1 MGLRNSENNTKYSS
15 HQVFTTAQE
24 DLLVEYLL
32 KSSKLQYRL
41 TIDGLREL
49 AYSFASRL
57 NRKMPPNW
65 VKEQK
70 AGKEWGISFI
80 KRHGCLSLRKPE
92 NTSIARNLNFTKE
105 HIEWFYQNLE
115 IVMNKYNFHDK
126 PEMIW
131 NIDESGISTVL
142 QAPKVLAAA
151 GVKQVGQMVSNERGE
166 QVTIVGIVNAA
177 GGKTPPIYIFP
188 RKRAKEEWMD
198 GSPEGAISI
207 FNGSG
212 WMDKDGF
219 LTTLKHIREH
229 TAATKENPIL
239 ILLDNHSSHTSLEVI
254 IYCRENG
261 IHMITF
267 PPHTTHRCQPLDVAI
282 FGPFKGRCKTEFN
295 KWIAANPGKRI
306 TLHNVVKISAKAFS
320 NSFSMSNIISGF
332 LKTGIFP
339 FDREALSADLDNL
352 AEVIT
357 ATDSCTV
364 SQKEDS
370 KPAISLVETKM
381 S

>member
-1 MGLRNSENNTKYSS
+1 
-15 HQVFTTAQE
+15 
-24 DLLVEYLL
+24 
-32 KSSKLQYRL
+32 
-41 TIDGLREL
+41 
-49 AYSFASRL
+49 
-57 NRKMPPNW
+57 
-65 VKEQK
+65 
-70 AGKEWGISFI
+70 
-80 KRHGCLSLRKPE
+80 
-92 NTSIARNLNFTKE
+92 
-105 HIEWFYQNLE
+105 
-115 IVMNKYNFHDK
+115 MNKYNFHDK
-126 PEMIW
+126 PERIW

-177 GGKTPPIYIFP
+177 GGKAPPIYIFP

-320 NSFSMSNIISGF
+320 SSFSMSNIMSGF

-339 FDREALSADLDNL
+339 LDREALSADLDNL

-357 ATDSCTV
+357 AKDSCTV

-370 KPAISLVETKM
+370 KPAISLLETKM
-381 S
+381 SDSMALRKSPDDQIPISCGSNSQNHTITPEDVKPIPNPFGDTTKRQSKRKLISTILTSSPEKKKKEEQRNIPVNKKQKPKAKKNHHKKCNKEKEIKK